1 MNVDDVPF
9 IFSVEPVSGAG
20 ASSFELSTWLPVLQ
34 HYKTRT
40 FIVLDKVIVVRHIDF
55 CVNCNVFFD
64 RILRILAFFPT
75 KDRHGFPSLGSR
87 LTRDISC
94 LSPKS

>member
-55 CVNCNVFFD
+55 CVNCNVFFGSNSED
-64 RILRILAFFPT
+64 IGFFPPPRT
-75 KDRHGFPSLGSR
+75 DMDSHRSVPG
-87 LTRDISC
+87 
-94 LSPKS
+94 